1 MRIDELIAQP
11 NDMDHMIQRVGVI
24 ADICN
29 TMGKKPLMY
38 RQVKGVINNSYKF
51 VVKVTPDENREI
63 NGNKKNPAQQNV
75 IQKLGIKNPVW
86 ATMEPAPG
94 TSGPFGE
101 NNIMIPVGNYQ
112 IHHSSEVQDLGRK
125 DDVEQFMDTYKTG
138 WPGSEHGDN
147 EVIVDCV
154 NYYLINVGAFV
165 GKYAGKKAKAIL
177 AINRSRGYYSDW
189 DNLNKEM
196 LKAKFGTYKDV
207 GWYLSNPVTNYLK
220 WMDENQKKRSADAR
234 ADAAKG
240 IDPYKD
246 AFWNKPGYRK

>member
-11 NDMDHMIQRVGVI
+11 NDMDHMVQRVGVI

-29 TMGKKPLMY
+29 TMGNKPLMY
-38 RQVKGVINNSYKF
+38 RQVKGVINNTYKF
-51 VVKVTPDENREI
+51 VVKVTPEENREI

-125 DDVEQFMDTYKTG
+125 DDVEKFLDTYKTG
-138 WPGSEHGDN
+138 WPDASHGDN
-147 EVIVDCV
+147 EIVVDCV
-154 NYYLINVGAFV
+154 NYYLINVGELV
-165 GKYAGKKAKAIL
+165 GKYTGKKAKAI
-177 AINRSRGYYSDW
+177 IDKSSRDW
-189 DNLNKEM
+189 NNLNKEM
-196 LKAKFGTYKDV
+196 LKAKFGTYRNV
-207 GWYLSNPVTNYLK
+207 GWYLANPVTNYLN
-220 WMDENQKKRSADAR
+220 WMVETQKKRT
-234 ADAAKG
+234 AALVG
-240 IDPYKD
+240 S
-246 AFWNKPGYRK
+246 

>member
-1 MRIDELIAQP
+1 
-11 NDMDHMIQRVGVI
+11 
-24 ADICN
+24 
-29 TMGKKPLMY
+29 
-38 RQVKGVINNSYKF
+38 
-51 VVKVTPDENREI
+51 
-63 NGNKKNPAQQNV
+63 
-75 IQKLGIKNPVW
+75 
-86 ATMEPAPG
+86 
-94 TSGPFGE
+94 
-101 NNIMIPVGNYQ
+101 MIPVGNYE

-138 WPGSEHGDN
+138 WPDAEHGDN

-234 ADAAKG
+234 ADAEKG

-246 AFWNKPGYRK
+246 AFWNKPGWNKK